1 MSFIKRV
8 TPQDGCNNTNYSPF
22 LNLHV
27 HNEGI
32 RTWNSARI
40 KKGDDGGE
48 ERGFGLMSWHT
59 HCGLNGQPWQGSI
72 TVERAAS
79 LLPGAVTQG
88 TGAEENPADCRQR
101 ERKVHENKRQLHS
114 IFRSKDSTLIRNSHI
129 NTHTHTH
136 PHTHTHMLLSSTYK
150 SSTHTGTRSLYLHTG
165 KFPPTWLAHCIL
177 HRGLLDGNLIKS

>member
-22 LNLHV
+22 LNLHT

-48 ERGFGLMSWHT
+48 ERAFGLMSWHT
-59 HCGLNGQPWQGSI
+59 QCGLNGQPWQGSI

-114 IFRSKDSTLIRNSHI
+114 IFRSKDPTLTCNSH
-129 NTHTHTH
+129 THTHT
-136 PHTHTHMLLSSTYK
+136 PTPICSSAPLTNPAHTQAQDLCTYTQG
-150 SSTHTGTRSLYLHTG
+150 SFLQPG
-165 KFPPTWLAHCIL
+165 WLIAYYIE
-177 HRGLLDGNLIKS
+177 GF

>member
-22 LNLHV
+22 LNLHT

-48 ERGFGLMSWHT
+48 ERAFGLMSWHT
-59 HCGLNGQPWQGSI
+59 QCGLNGQPWQGSI
-72 TVERAAS
+72 TVESAAS

-114 IFRSKDSTLIRNSHI
+114 IFRSKDPTLTRNSHI
-129 NTHTHTH
+129 NTHTPPHPYAPQLHLQIQHTH
-136 PHTHTHMLLSSTYK
+136 RHKIFVLTHREVSSN
-150 SSTHTGTRSLYLHTG
+150 
-165 KFPPTWLAHCIL
+165 
-177 HRGLLDGNLIKS
+177 LDGSLLIT